1 MPSTA
6 QSAAYKTDKT
16 PALGVDVPGGTFQG
30 LRGLSSLSSYPPLPH
45 PWSSSRTLAT
55 PCSLP
60 LLPQHFPEHRTSYY
74 VPGHLSPA
82 LQHLTHGHTLTPTC
96 KCLESRNLVF
106 CFFPTPPP
114 NEALHGPQGLNRG
127 LHAHRVGNSGQISG
141 SRNRSDTKYLTY
153 SKFHSACL

>member
-106 CFFPTPPP
+106 CFFPTPPQMR
-114 NEALHGPQGLNRG
+114 HSMD
-127 LHAHRVGNSGQISG
+127 HRV
-141 SRNRSDTKYLTY
+141 LTGVFMPTGWETVARFQVLETEATQ
-153 SKFHSACL
+153 SI